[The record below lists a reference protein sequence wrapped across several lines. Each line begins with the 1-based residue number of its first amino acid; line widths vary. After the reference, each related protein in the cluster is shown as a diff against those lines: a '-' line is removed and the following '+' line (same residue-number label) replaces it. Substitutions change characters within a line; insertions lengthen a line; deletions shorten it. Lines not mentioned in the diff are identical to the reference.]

1 MALFFCLLCL
11 GNGRN
16 HPYSFA
22 TGDSTMAQ
30 IGIPVSR
37 VEDVRPHVV
46 VVGAGFGGLWTAK
59 ALANA
64 PVRVTV
70 FDKNNYHTFLPLL
83 YQVAAAE
90 LAPEQIGYPVRAI
103 LRDYENVEFALAEVT
118 AVHLEDNRIDV
129 SGHTIEY
136 DYLVLAS
143 GSVSNFFGIKGAVE
157 HAFSLKTLSEGIAL
171 RNHILH
177 CFELAMYE
185 PDEAARRALLTFVV
199 AGGGPTGVE
208 YAGAL
213 SELIYGPLAGDYPSL
228 NMDEVK
234 IVVVE
239 AAADLL
245 SAMPVHLRSYA
256 RTRLEKMRVEVLLDT
271 LVTAVSENEVAFK
284 DGASI
289 ETKTVVWTAG
299 VGGDALARSL
309 DLDLTGNGRLVVE
322 PTLQLPSFP
331 DVFVIGD
338 LAGFATEDGY
348 LPMLAPVA
356 TQQGTAVGE
365 NIKRALA
372 GDALFAFS
380 YKDRGSMATIGRNKA
395 VAMIGGRAFAGIMAW
410 LVWLV
415 IHLRNL
421 IGFRNRLT
429 VLINWAWSYLFFDR
443 VVRLILPSP
452 DDKNTA
458 VTSDKQINL

>member
-1 MALFFCLLCL
+1 M
-11 GNGRN
+11 
-16 HPYSFA
+16 
-22 TGDSTMAQ
+22 MAQ
-30 IGIPVSR
+30 IGIPVSG

-213 SELIYGPLAGDYPSL
+213 SELIYGPIARDYPAL
-228 NMDEVK
+228 HVDEVR
-234 IVVVE
+234 IVMRVPSPSKVRVSSQ
-239 AAADLL
+239 DK
-245 SAMPVHLRSYA
+245 RS
-256 RTRLEKMRVEVLLDT
+256 RRITRLADRDGS
-271 LVTAVSENEVAFK
+271 AV
-284 DGASI
+284 
-289 ETKTVVWTAG
+289 
-299 VGGDALARSL
+299 
-309 DLDLTGNGRLVVE
+309 
-322 PTLQLPSFP
+322 
-331 DVFVIGD
+331 
-338 LAGFATEDGY
+338 
-348 LPMLAPVA
+348 
-356 TQQGTAVGE
+356 
-365 NIKRALA
+365 
-372 GDALFAFS
+372 
-380 YKDRGSMATIGRNKA
+380 
-395 VAMIGGRAFAGIMAW
+395 
-410 LVWLV
+410 
-415 IHLRNL
+415 
-421 IGFRNRLT
+421 
-429 VLINWAWSYLFFDR
+429 
-443 VVRLILPSP
+443 
-452 DDKNTA
+452 
-458 VTSDKQINL
+458 